1 MNIKSLLIDDEFLAI
16 AELKHML
23 EKHPEIEVTDIAQ
36 DWQTALEKIRQH
48 KPDLIFLDISM
59 PERNGFELLSML
71 DDAPQVIFVTAFDQF
86 AIKAFEVNALDYL
99 LKPVNASRL
108 EEAIKKVKKTLEQAS
123 QKPDTLPIHKRIFIK
138 DGEHCFF
145 VALTDI
151 ILLESAGNYVKVF
164 FGNKKPM
171 LHRSL
176 NYMEER
182 LPESHFFRA
191 SRQHMINIA
200 FVKEIEPWHNNTLR
214 VTMTNGMQIDIS
226 QRQSVRFKEVM
237 GV

>member
-1 MNIKSLLIDDEFLAI
+1 MTIRSLLIDDEYLAI

-23 EKHPEIEVTDIAQ
+23 EKYPDLEVIDTAQ
-36 DWQTALEKIRQH
+36 DWETAVQKIKEH

-59 PERNGFELLSML
+59 PEKNGFELLALL
-71 DDAPQVIFVTAFDQF
+71 DEAPQVIFVTAFDQF

-108 EEAIKKVKKTLEQAS
+108 EEAIKKVKKTLEQTS
-123 QKPDTLPIHKRIFIK
+123 HKPDILSIHKRIFIK
-138 DGEHCFF
+138 DGEQCFF
-145 VALTDI
+145 VALQDI

-191 SRQHMINIA
+191 SRQHIININ
-200 FVKEIEPWHNNTLR
+200 FVQEIEPWHNNTLR
-214 VTMTNGMQIDIS
+214 VTITNGMQIDIS

>member
-1 MNIKSLLIDDEFLAI
+1 MTITSLLIDDEYLAL

-23 EKHPEIEVTDIAQ
+23 GKYPEIEVAGIAQ
-36 DWQTALEKIRQH
+36 DWQTALEKMKEH

-59 PERNGFELLSML
+59 PEKNGFELLSLL
-71 DDAPQVIFVTAFDQF
+71 DETPQVIFVTAFDQF

-99 LKPVNASRL
+99 LKPVNTGRL
-108 EEAIKKVKKTLEQAS
+108 EEAIRKVKKTIEQTS

-138 DGEHCFF
+138 DGEQCFF
-145 VALTDI
+145 VALSDI

-176 NYMEER
+176 NYMENR
-182 LPESHFFRA
+182 MPETYFFRA
-191 SRQHMINIA
+191 SRQHIINTA
-200 FVKEIEPWHNNTLR
+200 FVKDIEPWHNNTLR

-226 QRQSVRFKEVM
+226 QRQSVKFKEVM

>member
-1 MNIKSLLIDDEFLAI
+1 MTIKSLLIDDEYLAI

-23 EKHPEIEVTDIAQ
+23 EKHPEIEVADTAQ

-59 PERNGFELLSML
+59 PEKNGFELLSML
-71 DDAPQVIFVTAFDQF
+71 DDTPQVIFVTAFDQF

-99 LKPVNASRL
+99 LKPVNANRL
-108 EEAIKKVKKTLEQAS
+108 EEAIKKVKKNLEQSS
-123 QKPDTLPIHKRIFIK
+123 QKPEVLPIHKRIFIK

-176 NYMEER
+176 N
-182 LPESHFFRA
+182 
-191 SRQHMINIA
+191 
-200 FVKEIEPWHNNTLR
+200 
-214 VTMTNGMQIDIS
+214 
-226 QRQSVRFKEVM
+226 
-237 GV
+237 